1 MTTGRGAECGRAERG
16 GGGGGGGGGGL
27 FVCSRGVL
35 STRRLKNYK
44 CSVAREREVLLVRA
58 TVVVVALLAAG
69 EWSGARALAV
79 VRAREGGGS
88 IHGDILFSHSRSSRR
103 VSV

>member
-1 MTTGRGAECGRAERG
+1 MTTGRGAECGRAERAER
-16 GGGGGGGGGGL
+16 GGGGGL
-27 FVCSRGVL
+27 FVCLRGVL

-69 EWSGARALAV
+69 E
-79 VRAREGGGS
+79 
-88 IHGDILFSHSRSSRR
+88 
-103 VSV
+103 